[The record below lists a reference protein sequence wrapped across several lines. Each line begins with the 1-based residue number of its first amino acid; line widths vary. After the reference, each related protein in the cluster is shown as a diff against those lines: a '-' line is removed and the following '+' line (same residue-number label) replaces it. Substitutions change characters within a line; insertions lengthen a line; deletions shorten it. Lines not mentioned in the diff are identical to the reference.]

1 MSDWYEK
8 IKADQAKLAKELTP
22 LPKDLACFS
31 KFNNLKMAVLQKIDA
46 DKKDGK
52 IAEVDAVDL
61 ETFKSNKSFGFKER
75 LVNVLMHYAFEEGV
89 KSVQAVYRER
99 TSEMNDAFEKIKSV
113 LDDIGYI
120 PGCNCEN

>member
-8 IKADQAKLAKELTP
+8 IKADQEKLAKELTP
-22 LPKDLACFS
+22 LPKDLAYFS

-46 DKKDGK
+46 DKKEGK

-61 ETFKSNKSFGFKER
+61 ETFRVNDKFGFKER
-75 LVNVLMHYAFEEGV
+75 LVNVLMHYAFEAGV
-89 KSVQAVYRER
+89 KSGHTDYSHR
-99 TSEMNDAFEKIKSV
+99 TAEMSEALEKIKNA

-120 PGCNCEN
+120 PGCNCDN